1 MNEARLRNMS
11 ENKKKCDRIME
22 DKYGKKDYILNQS
35 INKARLYFKSR
46 VSMLPFAGN
55 YPNYLKYQK
64 SNWLCQCTLSKE
76 EESHLL
82 SGQCPVY
89 GDLCEGRDLTKDE
102 DLVGLFTEILGRR
115 ERLEDNS

>member
-1 MNEARLRNMS
+1 MPTNRQSSREQSLNSNTEATL
-11 ENKKKCDRIME
+11 
-22 DKYGKKDYILNQS
+22 ILCGSSGERAN

-76 EESHLL
+76 EERHLL
-82 SGQCPVY
+82 SGHCPVY
-89 GDLCEGRDLTKDE
+89 GDLCEGRHLTKDE